1 MQTYSSGLSRQA
13 GFSFS
18 RSYANSGLPDWASP
32 RTGPD
37 FLLFP
42 PHPACLASFRE
53 TGGQG
58 TTHGTTHSSQRTP
71 GVSFSPLAW
80 EAGVSSTVFPS
91 PEVLIASAPFHK
103 PASQAGSSRKRWIL
117 IQFSEMWQR
126 EMDARLPYPAFV
138 SPEHWFSP

>member
-1 MQTYSSGLSRQA
+1 MHKTCLEVSRKTPECIHVRLVPLTR
-13 GFSFS
+13 SFES
-18 RSYANSGLPDWASP
+18 FQRWELILA
-32 RTGPD
+32 
-37 FLLFP
+37 
-42 PHPACLASFRE
+42 ACLASFRE

-58 TTHGTTHSSQRTP
+58 TTYGTTRSSQRTP
-71 GVSFSPLAW
+71 GVSFSPLGW

-138 SPEHWFSP
+138 SPEHWFPP